1 MKLKIKQ
8 NKLMEHLNY
17 VIKGIS
23 SKNLIPIL
31 NCIKFELTNDGLYL
45 MSTDNEVAIKTFIP
59 KDKIE
64 NIDVCG
70 EIVVSGKYIY
80 EIIKKLP
87 NEIINIEEVMESK
100 LYINTSNSS
109 FNLNC
114 NNASDFPMLD
124 LEDNKNPIII
134 SKKMFK
140 SIINQTLFATSTQE
154 SRPALTGLN
163 FKIEGDTLECV
174 ATDSYRL
181 AKKII
186 KLDNNVVEK
195 INIIIPTKNLYELV
209 KLFNDEEGN
218 LELHIFNNKVIFKFN
233 SIIMMSRFVNG
244 TYPDT
249 SKLIPTSFSIT
260 MEVKLDD
267 LYNAIDRA
275 SLLTNESDKNTIKL
289 ETSENSIKL
298 SSNIPEIGNVEETVG
313 LNNNIDEEF
322 RIAFSSRY
330 MMDALRSCEGDEV
343 ELLFNGEVKPIIVKE
358 KGNDD
363 LIQLILPIRTY

>member
-8 NKLMEHLNY
+8 NILMEHLNY

-31 NCIKFELTNDGLYL
+31 NCIKFELNSDGLYL

-59 KDKIE
+59 KENIE

-70 EIVVSGKYIY
+70 DIVVSGKYIY

-87 NEIINIEEVMESK
+87 NEVINIEEVMESK
-100 LYINTSNSS
+100 LFINTSSSS

-114 NNASDFPMLD
+114 NNASDFPVLD

-140 SIINQTLFATSTQE
+140 SIINQTLFATSSQE

-163 FKIEGDTLECV
+163 FKIEGDILECV

-186 KLDNNVVEK
+186 NLNEKVVEK

-209 KLFNDEEGN
+209 KLFNDDEGD
-218 LELHIFNNKVIFKFN
+218 LELHIFNNKIIFKFN
-233 SIIMMSRFVNG
+233 SIIMMSRLVNG

-249 SKLIPTSFSIT
+249 SKLIPTSFSVS
-260 MEVKLDD
+260 MSVKLND

-289 ETSENSIKL
+289 ESTENSIKL
-298 SSNIPEIGNVEETVG
+298 SSNIPEIGNVEETVSLKNSVEDG
-313 LNNNIDEEF
+313 F

-330 MMDALRSCEGDEV
+330 MMDALRSFEGDDV
-343 ELLFNGEVKPIIVKE
+343 ELLFNGEVRPIILKSS
-358 KGNDD
+358 GNDS

>member
-1 MKLKIKQ
+1 MKLQIKQ
-8 NKLMEHLNY
+8 NILMEHLNY

-31 NCIKFELTNDGLYL
+31 NCIKFELKSEGLYL
-45 MSTDNEVAIKTFIP
+45 MSTDNDIAIKTFIP
-59 KDKIE
+59 KEKIE

-87 NEIINIEEVMESK
+87 NEIINLEEVMESK

-124 LEDNKNPIII
+124 LEDNKNPITI

-140 SIINQTLFATSTQE
+140 TIINQTLFATSTQE

-163 FKIEGDTLECV
+163 FKIEGNILECV

-181 AKKII
+181 AKKTIT
-186 KLDNNVVEK
+186 LDTNVVEK

-209 KLFNDEEGN
+209 KLFNDEEGD

-233 SIIMMSRFVNG
+233 SIVMLSRLVNG

-260 MEVKLDD
+260 MKVKLND
-267 LYNAIDRA
+267 LFYAIDRA

-289 ETSENSIKL
+289 ESSNDSIKL
-298 SSNIPEIGNVEETVG
+298 SSNIPEIGNVEETVS
-313 LNNNIDEEF
+313 LINNIEEGF
-322 RIAFSSRY
+322 RIAFSSKY
-330 MMDALRSCEGDEV
+330 MMDALRSIENDEV
-343 ELLFNGEVKPIIVKE
+343 ELLFNGEVKPIILKDS
-358 KGNDD
+358 KSDD

>member
-8 NKLMEHLNY
+8 NILMEHLNY

-70 EIVVSGKYIY
+70 DIVVSGKYIY

-87 NEIINIEEVMESK
+87 NEVINIEEVMESK
-100 LYINTSNSS
+100 LFINTSNSS

-114 NNASDFPMLD
+114 NNASDFPVLD

-163 FKIEGDTLECV
+163 FKIEEDTLECV

-186 KLDNNVVEK
+186 KLNEKVVEK

-209 KLFNDEEGN
+209 KLFNDDEGD
-218 LELHIFNNKVIFKFN
+218 LELHIFNNKIIFKFN
-233 SIIMMSRFVNG
+233 SIIMMSRLVNG

-249 SKLIPTSFSIT
+249 SKLIPTSFSVT
-260 MEVKLDD
+260 MNIKLND

-289 ETSENSIKL
+289 ESTDNSIKL
-298 SSNIPEIGNVEETVG
+298 SSNIPEIGNVEETVSLG
-313 LNNNIDEEF
+313 NTIEDGF

-330 MMDALRSCEGDEV
+330 MMDALRSFEGEDV
-343 ELLFNGEVKPIIVKE
+343 ELLFNGEVKPIILKDS
-358 KGNDD
+358 NDD
-363 LIQLILPIRTY
+363 SLIQLILPIRTY

>member
-8 NKLMEHLNY
+8 NILMEHLNY

-31 NCIKFELTNDGLYL
+31 NCIKFELNNECLYL

-59 KDKIE
+59 KEKIE

-87 NEIINIEEVMESK
+87 NEVINIEEVMESK
-100 LYINTSNSS
+100 LFINTSNSS

-124 LEDNKNPIII
+124 LEDNKNPIIV

-186 KLDNNVVEK
+186 KLDSNVLEK

-209 KLFNDEEGN
+209 KLFNEDEGD
-218 LELHIFNNKVIFKFN
+218 LELHIFNNKIIFKFN
-233 SIIMMSRFVNG
+233 SIIMMSRLVNG

-249 SKLIPTSFSIT
+249 SKLIPTSFSVT
-260 MEVKLDD
+260 MNVKLND

-289 ETSENSIKL
+289 ESTDNSIKL
-298 SSNIPEIGNVEETVG
+298 SSNIPEIGNVEETVSLG
-313 LNNNIDEEF
+313 NNVSEGF

-330 MMDALRSCEGDEV
+330 MMDALRSFEGEEV
-343 ELLFNGEVKPIIVKE
+343 ELLFNGEVKPIILKSS
-358 KGNDD
+358 DD
-363 LIQLILPIRTY
+363 DSLIQLILPIRTY

>member
-1 MKLKIKQ
+1 MKLQIKQ
-8 NKLMEHLNY
+8 NILMEHLNY

-31 NCIKFELTNDGLYL
+31 NCIKFELNNDGLFL
-45 MSTDNEVAIKTFIP
+45 MSTDNDIAIKTFIP

-64 NIDVCG
+64 KIDVCG

-87 NEIINIEEVMESK
+87 NELINIEEVMESK

-124 LEDNKNPIII
+124 LEDNKNPIVI

-140 SIINQTLFATSTQE
+140 SIINQTLFATSQQE

-186 KLDNNVVEK
+186 KLDTNVVEK

-209 KLFNDEEGN
+209 KLFNDEDGN
-218 LELHIFNNKVIFKFN
+218 MELHIFNNKVIFKFN
-233 SIIMMSRFVNG
+233 SIIMLSRLVNG

-249 SKLIPTSFSIT
+249 SKLIPTNFSIE
-260 MEVKLDD
+260 MKVKLNE

-289 ETSENSIKL
+289 ESTGDSIKL
-298 SSNIPEIGNVEETVG
+298 SSNIPEIGNVEETVSLMDSIEDG
-313 LNNNIDEEF
+313 F
-322 RIAFSSRY
+322 RIAFSSKY
-330 MMDALRSCEGDEV
+330 MMDALRSFDSDEV
-343 ELLFNGEVKPIIVKE
+343 KLLFNGEVKPIIVKAND
-358 KGNDD
+358 NDD

>member
-8 NKLMEHLNY
+8 NILMEHLNY

-31 NCIKFELTNDGLYL
+31 NCIKFELTSDGLYL

-59 KDKIE
+59 KEKIE
-64 NIDVCG
+64 NIDGCG

-114 NNASDFPMLD
+114 NNASDFPALD
-124 LEDNKNPIII
+124 LEDNKNPIVV

-186 KLDNNVVEK
+186 KLSNNVVEK

-209 KLFNDEEGN
+209 KLFNDDEGDM
-218 LELHIFNNKVIFKFN
+218 ELHIFNNKVIFKFN
-233 SIIMMSRFVNG
+233 SIIMLSRLVNG

-260 MEVKLDD
+260 MDVKLND

-289 ETSENSIKL
+289 ETSDNSIKL
-298 SSNIPEIGNVEETVG
+298 SSNIPEIGNVEETVN
-313 LNNNIDEEF
+313 LVNSVDDEF

-330 MMDALRSCEGDEV
+330 MMDALRSFEGDEV

>member
-1 MKLKIKQ
+1 MKLQIKQ
-8 NKLMEHLNY
+8 NILMEHLNY

-31 NCIKFELTNDGLYL
+31 NCIKFELTSDGLFL
-45 MSTDNEVAIKTFIP
+45 MSTDNDIAIKTFIP

-87 NEIINIEEVMESK
+87 NEVINIEEVMESK
-100 LYINTSNSS
+100 LYINTSKSS

-134 SKKMFK
+134 SKKLFK
-140 SIINQTLFATSTQE
+140 TIINQTLFATSQQE

-186 KLDNNVVEK
+186 KLDTNVVEK

-209 KLFNDEEGN
+209 KLFNDEDGN
-218 LELHIFNNKVIFKFN
+218 MELHIFNNKVIFKFN
-233 SIIMMSRFVNG
+233 SIYMLSRLVNR

-249 SKLIPTSFSIT
+249 SKLIPTDFSVE
-260 MEVKLDD
+260 MKVKLDE
-267 LYNAIDRA
+267 LYTAIDRA

-289 ETSENSIKL
+289 ESNGDSIKL
-298 SSNIPEIGNVEETVG
+298 SSNIPEIGNVEETVS
-313 LNNNIDEEF
+313 LMESIEEGF
-322 RIAFSSRY
+322 RIAFSSKY
-330 MMDALRSCEGDEV
+330 MMDALRSFDSDEV
-343 ELLFNGEVKPIIVKE
+343 KLLFNGEVKPIILKS
-358 KGNDD
+358 NDGED

>member
-1 MKLKIKQ
+1 
-8 NKLMEHLNY
+8 
-17 VIKGIS
+17 
-23 SKNLIPIL
+23 
-31 NCIKFELTNDGLYL
+31 
-45 MSTDNEVAIKTFIP
+45 MSTDNDIAIKTFIP
-59 KDKIE
+59 KEDID

-124 LEDNKNPIII
+124 LDDNKNPIII

-163 FKIEGDTLECV
+163 FKIEDDTLECV

-186 KLDNNVVEK
+186 KLDTNSVEK

-218 LELHIFNNKVIFKFN
+218 LELHIFNNKIIFKF
-233 SIIMMSRFVNG
+233 IIIILNYIF
-244 TYPDT
+244 
-249 SKLIPTSFSIT
+249 IIIT
-260 MEVKLDD
+260 
-267 LYNAIDRA
+267 
-275 SLLTNESDKNTIKL
+275 
-289 ETSENSIKL
+289 
-298 SSNIPEIGNVEETVG
+298 
-313 LNNNIDEEF
+313 
-322 RIAFSSRY
+322 
-330 MMDALRSCEGDEV
+330 C
-343 ELLFNGEVKPIIVKE
+343 II
-358 KGNDD
+358 
-363 LIQLILPIRTY
+363 II

>member
-8 NKLMEHLNY
+8 NILMEHLNY

-87 NEIINIEEVMESK
+87 NEVINIEEVMESK
-100 LYINTSNSS
+100 LFINTSNSS

-124 LEDNKNPIII
+124 LEDNKNPITI

-186 KLDNNVVEK
+186 KLESNVVEK

-209 KLFNDEEGN
+209 KLFNDDEGD
-218 LELHIFNNKVIFKFN
+218 LELHIFNNKIIFKFN
-233 SIIMMSRFVNG
+233 SIIMMSRLVNG

-249 SKLIPTSFSIT
+249 SKLIPTSFSVT
-260 MEVKLDD
+260 MNVKLND

-289 ETSENSIKL
+289 ESTENSIKL
-298 SSNIPEIGNVEETVG
+298 SSNIPEIGNVEETVSLG
-313 LNNNIDEEF
+313 NSVEDGF

-330 MMDALRSCEGDEV
+330 MMDALRSFEGEEV
-343 ELLFNGEVKPIIVKE
+343 ELLFNGEVKPIILKST
-358 KGNDD
+358 DD
-363 LIQLILPIRTY
+363 DSLIQLILPIRTY